1 MVGRQSQKICCDEY
15 FYDASVVVDHNFLS
29 AKGKQMSVT
38 TWNIDA
44 THSHAE
50 FKVRHLMIS
59 NVKGSFPRVAG
70 VLSLDEADL
79 AKSSVEATI
88 DVASVET
95 RDAQRDTH
103 LKSADFFDVEKF
115 PTMAFK
121 STKVTVAGAGSG
133 TVEGQLTI
141 RDVTKTVV
149 FDVQGPTPAT
159 KDPWGN
165 LRVGV
170 EATTKISRKEF
181 GLTWSA
187 PLEAGGVMIGD
198 EVTITLEVEFVK
210 AA

>member
-1 MVGRQSQKICCDEY
+1 
-15 FYDASVVVDHNFLS
+15 
-29 AKGKQMSVT
+29 MSVS
-38 TWNIDA
+38 TWNIDP

-59 NVKGSFPRVAG
+59 NVKGSFPKVAG
-70 VLSLDEADL
+70 ALALDEADP

-88 DVASVET
+88 EVASIET
-95 RDAQRDTH
+95 RDAQRDGH

-115 PTMAFK
+115 PTMTFK
-121 STKVTVAGAGSG
+121 STKVTVEGAGAGM
-133 TVEGQLTI
+133 VEGELTI

-149 FDVQGPTPAT
+149 FDVEGPTPAT